1 MTSYSDA
8 DYAGSRVDRKSTS
21 GTCQF
26 LGNCLVSW
34 SSKKQNSVA
43 LSTAE
48 AEYVAAG
55 ACCAQVLWMKHT
67 LLDYNLCFDHVKI
80 LCDNTSTIHMTKNA
94 NQHSRTKHID
104 IRYHFLR
111 DHHEKGDIEIDY
123 VSTEFQLADIF
134 TKPLDFNRFSFIR
147 GELNICNID

>member
-1 MTSYSDA
+1 MVSENRTIFYDELFGCRL
-8 DYAGSRVDRKSTS
+8 YRLYVDRKSTS
-21 GTCQF
+21 WTCQF

-34 SSKKQNSVA
+34 SSKKQNSIA

-67 LLDYNLCFDHVKI
+67 LLDCDLHYNHIKI
-80 LCDNTSTIHMTKNA
+80 FCDNTSTIHMTKNT
-94 NQHSRTKHID
+94 NQHSKTKHIE

-111 DHHEKGDIEIDY
+111 DHSENGDCLLYTSPSPRDRQK
-123 VSTEFQLADIF
+123 SRMPSSA
-134 TKPLDFNRFSFIR
+134 
-147 GELNICNID
+147 